1 MTMRR
6 DPGTVYAFGLLVEG
20 LDVED
25 DAHMD
30 ALFRAD
36 VDAMVEARGDLA
48 LVTVVRSA
56 ESAEDALWSSVRDV
70 EGTAPSARV
79 VGIDGDLV
87 NASDIAERIGR
98 TPESVRQLAS
108 GTRGPGGFP
117 PVVGIVGKGVRIWR
131 WADVADWF
139 ADRGVSV
146 PERGIP
152 AALAVEANARLADR
166 PVRRGA
172 RSR

>member
-1 MTMRR
+1 VTTRR
-6 DPGTVYAFGLLVEG
+6 RPGTVFAFGLLVEG

-30 ALFRAD
+30 ALFGAD
-36 VDAMVEARGDLA
+36 LDAMAESRGDLT

-56 ESAEDALWSSVRDV
+56 DSAEEALWSSVRDV
-70 EGTAPSARV
+70 ESATPSARV
-79 VGIDGDLV
+79 IGIDDDLV
-87 NASDIAERIGR
+87 NASDIAERVGR

-117 PVVGIVGKGVRIWR
+117 PVVGIVGKGIRIWR

-139 ADRGVSV
+139 SSRGVPI
-146 PERGIP
+146 PERGIS
-152 AALAVEANARLADR
+152 ASLAVDANARLANR
-166 PVRRGA
+166 PLRRGA